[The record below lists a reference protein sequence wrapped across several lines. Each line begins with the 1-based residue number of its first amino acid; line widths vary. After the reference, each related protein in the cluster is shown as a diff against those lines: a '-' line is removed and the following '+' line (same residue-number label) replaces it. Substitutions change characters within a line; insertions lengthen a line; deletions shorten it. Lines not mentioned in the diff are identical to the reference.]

1 MSEFD
6 ILVKKIKPNQKLYTK
21 VEGYLEEVT
30 DYYSYDDDSWG
41 YETMDFS
48 YYSFDLYFGATAE
61 VKDLV
66 LGSNLIDLLMD
77 NFNKP
82 RIKRAKISSIQ

>member
-1 MSEFD
+1 MIELVMSEFD
-6 ILVKKIKPNQKLYTK
+6 TLVKKIKPNQKLYTK

-41 YETMDFS
+41 YETIYFS

-61 VKDLV
+61 VKDLL
-66 LGSNLIDLLMD
+66 LGTNLIDLLMGNLD
-77 NFNKP
+77 E
-82 RIKRAKISSIQ
+82 R